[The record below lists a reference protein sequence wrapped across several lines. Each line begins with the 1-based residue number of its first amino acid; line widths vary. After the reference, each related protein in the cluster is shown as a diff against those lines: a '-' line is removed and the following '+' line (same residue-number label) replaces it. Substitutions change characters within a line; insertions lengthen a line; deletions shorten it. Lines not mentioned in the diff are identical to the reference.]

1 MAKQRILVVEDDAA
15 IQQGIVD
22 ALLFNGY
29 ETFVANTGDQGLEM
43 ALGVDCDLVLL
54 DLIQPGVHGLDI
66 LREVRAARP
75 TLPVIIITALGEEA
89 DRVKGSQL
97 GADDYVVKPFSVKE
111 LQARVRAVLRRAPK
125 GCA

>member
-54 DLIQPGVHGLDI
+54 DLILPGVQGLDI

-89 DRVKGSQL
+89 DGVKGSQL

-111 LQARVRAVLRRAPK
+111 LQARVRGVLRRASD